1 MVTTWQHRPQSARH
15 RRHSASPHGPVLL
28 LLPFLL
34 LSLTCLDVSSAQ
46 TAPTPSASPPSASP
60 SPPPPATPPS
70 CPFTGL
76 QPSAPS
82 VSPSRCPA
90 AANLSCCP
98 ACSDLN
104 GALQLAS
111 ANMSALVAELSPG
124 ATVDPSLG
132 VCKGFEGQQR
142 CLQLLEDLNCASSCN
157 SDSGAYIS
165 GTSMRV
171 CSAFASTLFDACSP
185 VWMDTLQLSQLYPDA
200 SSLLASFASNVTK
213 ILGSLVTTFAIDDS
227 SACFNGTGIYPQ
239 YTACCDPYSSLP
251 SCPVTSLDPS
261 KYQSVVNRTIDSN
274 SCMGIAPPP
283 PPPAPAPAPASLPSA
298 PPSSPPPPVSYP
310 ICPVTGNY
318 PSIPAL
324 FPPSRCPAA
333 ANLSCCPACSDLYG
347 ALQLASANMSALVAE
362 LSPGATVD
370 PSLGVCNGF
379 EGQQRCL
386 QLLEDLNC
394 ASSCNPNS
402 GAYISGTTMR
412 VCTAFAD
419 AFYTAC
425 SPVWMNNVSLSAL
438 FPNASSLLTSFGGNM
453 TKLMGSSVTNLTI
466 DESNS
471 TSCFNGTGVYP
482 TYTACCD
489 PLAAPSTC
497 PATAL
502 NPSNYPSD
510 LINRTIDSQ
519 SCMGSLLP
527 PPPPPDAPPSAPAP
541 SSSAPGS
548 APAPASSATPLP
560 PPVTTFPKCPFTNNS
575 PYPPGSAM
583 PRCPAAANLSCC
595 TACQDID
602 GALKLV
608 TTKLEDVVKR
618 VGPANSVDASLTL
631 CDLYSDLMCE
641 QSVEDM
647 VCALTCNPDAGR
659 YVSVTDGAVTM
670 AVCPSYASFAYGVC
684 KGTTIGNM
692 TLESTIPDAAT
703 FLSTVVS
710 SVIGVAMNI
719 SSFNITVQETSCFNG
734 SPLVPAT
741 PACCDPLSLPSSC
754 PLGAIDPSKY
764 PDTIGRT
771 INSSLCLS
779 ASPPPPPPASAPSSS
794 SSPPAPS
801 APGSAPSPL
810 PAPAGFPSPSPP
822 APAVP
827 SSPEGPLTGTENN
840 TRPPPP
846 PSPPSKAASASS
858 SAAAAAVMA
867 AVLLLTTAVLL

>member
-1 MVTTWQHRPQSARH
+1 
-15 RRHSASPHGPVLL
+15 
-28 LLPFLL
+28 
-34 LSLTCLDVSSAQ
+34 
-46 TAPTPSASPPSASP
+46 
-60 SPPPPATPPS
+60 
-70 CPFTGL
+70 
-76 QPSAPS
+76 
-82 VSPSRCPA
+82 
-90 AANLSCCP
+90 
-98 ACSDLN
+98 
-104 GALQLAS
+104 
-111 ANMSALVAELSPG
+111 MSALVAELSPG

-171 CSAFASTLFDACSP
+171 CSAFAATLFDACTP

-200 SSLLASFASNVTK
+200 SPLLASFAGNVTK
-213 ILGSLVTTFAIDDS
+213 IMGSLVTTFAIDDS

-274 SCMGIAPPP
+274 S
-283 PPPAPAPAPASLPSA
+283 
-298 PPSSPPPPVSYP
+298 SYP
-310 ICPVTGNY
+310 ICPFTGNY
-318 PSIPAL
+318 PSVPAL
-324 FPPSRCPAA
+324 FPPARCPAA
-333 ANLSCCPACSDLYG
+333 ANLSCCPACSDLNG

-362 LSPGATVD
+362 LSPGATVE
-370 PSLGVCNGF
+370 PSLGVCKGF

-394 ASSCNPNS
+394 ASTCNPSSIKFSPIYPLPVLTNLASFFS
-402 GAYISGTTMR
+402 GKKNPFSKLFPPR
-412 VCTAFAD
+412 VFHSAILITPLSHPPPLLP
-419 AFYTAC
+419 
-425 SPVWMNNVSLSAL
+425 SPTSPPPLSHLPSSPLPPPLLPSSHLPSSPLPPPLLPSPTSPPPLSHLPSSPLPPPLLPSSHLPSSPLPPPLLPLPTSPPPLSHLPFPTSPPPLSHLPSPTSPPPLSPPPPLSSPLLLSFPPPVNNVSISALFPTASSLLASFGGNMTQLMGSSITNLTIDDSHRFLPRLSLSPSFPPPSPPCPAHFLTCPHLFPSFPPRSPLVSTVNNVSISAL
-438 FPNASSLLTSFGGNM
+438 FPNASSLLTSFGGNI
-453 TKLMGSSVTNLTI
+453 TKLMGSSITNLTI
-466 DESNS
+466 DDSNPS
-471 TSCFNGTGVYP
+471 ACFNGTGVYP

-489 PLAAPSTC
+489 PLATPSTC

-510 LINRTIDSQ
+510 LLNRTIDSH
-519 SCMGSLLP
+519 
-527 PPPPPDAPPSAPAP
+527 
-541 SSSAPGS
+541 
-548 APAPASSATPLP
+548 
-560 PPVTTFPKCPFTNNS
+560 

-608 TTKLEDVVKR
+608 STKLEDVVKR
-618 VGPANSVDASLTL
+618 IGPANSVDPSLKL

-659 YVSVTDGAVTM
+659 YVTVSDGAVSM
-670 AVCPSYASFAYGVC
+670 AVCPSYASFAYEVC

-692 TLESTIPDAAT
+692 TIESSIPDAGM

-710 SVIGVAMNI
+710 SVIGVAMGI

-754 PLGAIDPSKY
+754 PL
-764 PDTIGRT
+764 
-771 INSSLCLS
+771 
-779 ASPPPPPPASAPSSS
+779 
-794 SSPPAPS
+794 
-801 APGSAPSPL
+801 
-810 PAPAGFPSPSPP
+810 
-822 APAVP
+822 
-827 SSPEGPLTGTENN
+827 
-840 TRPPPP
+840 
-846 PSPPSKAASASS
+846 
-858 SAAAAAVMA
+858 AAAA
-867 AVLLLTTAVLL
+867 LLLATITVFL

>member
-1 MVTTWQHRPQSARH
+1 MVTARQHRPQSAPH
-15 RRHSASPHGPVLL
+15 RRHSASPHGPTLL

-34 LSLTCLDVSSAQ
+34 LALTCLDFSAAQ
-46 TAPTPSASPPSASP
+46 SAPTPSASPPSASP

-124 ATVDPSLG
+124 ATVDPNLG
-132 VCKGFEGQQR
+132 VCNGFEGQQR

-157 SDSGAYIS
+157 SVFPLSILHHTH
-165 GTSMRV
+165 TSLL
-171 CSAFASTLFDACSP
+171 SPASLPTLPIRSP
-185 VWMDTLQLSQLYPDA
+185 CLLPVDKLQLSQLYPDA

-213 ILGSLVTTFAIDDS
+213 IMGSLVTTFAIDDS

-251 SCPVTSLDPS
+251 SCPVTSLDPI

-274 SCMGIAPPP
+274 SCMGIAPPS

-298 PPSSPPPPVSYP
+298 PPPPPASPVSYP
-310 ICPVTGNY
+310 ICPFTGNY
-318 PSIPAL
+318 PSVPAL
-324 FPPSRCPAA
+324 IPPARCPAA
-333 ANLSCCPACSDLYG
+333 ANLSCCPACSDLNG

-370 PSLGVCNGF
+370 PNLGVCKGF

-419 AFYTAC
+419 ALYTAC
-425 SPVWMNNVSLSAL
+425 SPVWMNNVSISAL

-466 DESNS
+466 DDSNS
-471 TSCFNGTGVYP
+471 SCFNGTGVYP

-502 NPSNYPSD
+502 NPSNFPSD

-527 PPPPPDAPPSAPAP
+527 PPPPAAPPSAPGSTSAP
-541 SSSAPGS
+541 SPTSPPSASAPGS
-548 APAPASSATPLP
+548 APAPASSAPPSP
-560 PPVTTFPKCPFTNNS
+560 PPITTFPNCPFTNNS

-618 VGPANSVDASLTL
+618 IGPANSVDPSLKL

-684 KGTTIGNM
+684 KGTRIGNM

-703 FLSTVVS
+703 LLSTVVS
-710 SVIGVAMNI
+710 SIIGVAMGI

-754 PLGAIDPSKY
+754 PLGSIDPSKY
-764 PDTIGRT
+764 PDAIG
-771 INSSLCLS
+771 S
-779 ASPPPPPPASAPSSS
+779 
-794 SSPPAPS
+794 
-801 APGSAPSPL
+801 
-810 PAPAGFPSPSPP
+810 
-822 APAVP
+822 
-827 SSPEGPLTGTENN
+827 LTGSENG

-846 PSPPSKAASASS
+846 PSPPSKAAPATS
-858 SAAAAAVMA
+858 SAAVAAATA
-867 AVLLLTTAVLL
+867 ALLLATVAVFL

>member
-1 MVTTWQHRPQSARH
+1 MVTTWQHRPQSVRH

-28 LLPFLL
+28 LLPVLL
-34 LSLTCLDVSSAQ
+34 LALTCLDLSSAQ
-46 TAPTPSASPPSASP
+46 SAPSPSASP

-185 VWMDTLQLSQLYPDA
+185 VWMDTLQLSLLYPNA

-213 ILGSLVTTFAIDDS
+213 IMGSLVTTFAIDDS
-227 SACFNGTGIYPQ
+227 STCFNGTGIYPQ

-251 SCPVTSLDPS
+251 TCPVTSLDPS
-261 KYQSVVNRTIDSN
+261 NYQSVVNRTIDSN
-274 SCMGIAPPP
+274 S
-283 PPPAPAPAPASLPSA
+283 S
-298 PPSSPPPPVSYP
+298 
-310 ICPVTGNY
+310 
-318 PSIPAL
+318 
-324 FPPSRCPAA
+324 
-333 ANLSCCPACSDLYG
+333 
-347 ALQLASANMSALVAE
+347 E

-370 PSLGVCNGF
+370 PSLGVCKGF

-394 ASSCNPNS
+394 ASTCNPNS

-412 VCTAFAD
+412 VCTSFAD
-419 AFYTAC
+419 ALYTAC
-425 SPVWMNNVSLSAL
+425 SPVWMNNVSISAL
-438 FPNASSLLTSFGGNM
+438 FLNASSLLASFGGNI
-453 TKLMGSSVTNLTI
+453 TKLMGSSITNLTI
-466 DESNS
+466 DDSNS
-471 TSCFNGTGVYP
+471 TACFNGTGIYP

-527 PPPPPDAPPSAPAP
+527 PPPPPPPSAPPSAPAP
-541 SSSAPGS
+541 GSTSAPSPTSPPSAPSPSAPGS
-548 APAPASSATPLP
+548 APAPSP
-560 PPVTTFPKCPFTNNS
+560 PPVTTFPDCPFTNNS

-618 VGPANSVDASLTL
+618 IGPANSVDPSLKL

-659 YVSVTDGAVTM
+659 YVTVSNGAVSM
-670 AVCPSYASFAYGVC
+670 SVCPSYASFAYGVC

-692 TLESTIPDAAT
+692 TLESSIPDAGM

-710 SVIGVAMNI
+710 SVIGVAMG
-719 SSFNITVQETSCFNG
+719 FNNFTVTVQETNCFNG

-741 PACCDPLSLPSSC
+741 PACCDPLSIPSSC
-754 PLGAIDPSKY
+754 PLGSIDPSQY

-779 ASPPPPPPASAPSSS
+779 ASPPPPPPATAPSSS
-794 SSPPAPS
+794 
-801 APGSAPSPL
+801 PL
-810 PAPAGFPSPSPP
+810 PLLLLLPAL
-822 APAVP
+822 
-827 SSPEGPLTGTENN
+827 PLHLLSLPGVS
-840 TRPPPP
+840 RPPPR
-846 PSPPSKAASASS
+846 
-858 SAAAAAVMA
+858 
-867 AVLLLTTAVLL
+867 LLLLCLLPLRITQGLPLLPLLLPRLLPPHLLLLRQW

>member
-1 MVTTWQHRPQSARH
+1 MVITRQHRPQSARH
-15 RRHSASPHGPVLL
+15 RRHSPILHCPVLL
-28 LLPFLL
+28 LVPFLL
-34 LSLTCLDVSSAQ
+34 LALTCLDLSSAQ
-46 TAPTPSASPPSASP
+46 SAPTPSASPPSASP

-111 ANMSALVAELSPG
+111 ANMSALVAQLSPG
-124 ATVDPSLG
+124 ATVDPNLG

-157 SDSGAYIS
+157 PDSGAYIS

-171 CSAFASTLFDACSP
+171 CSAFASTLFDACTP
-185 VWMDTLQLSQLYPDA
+185 VWMDTLQLSQLFPDA

-213 ILGSLVTTFAIDDS
+213 IMGSLVTTFAIDDS

-298 PPSSPPPPVSYP
+298 PPPPPPSPVSYP
-310 ICPVTGNY
+310 ICPFTGNY
-318 PSIPAL
+318 PSVPAL
-324 FPPSRCPAA
+324 IPPARCPAA
-333 ANLSCCPACSDLYG
+333 ANLSCCPACSDLNG
-347 ALQLASANMSALVAE
+347 ALQLASANMSALVAQ

-394 ASSCNPNS
+394 ASSCNPS
-402 GAYISGTTMR
+402 FDI
-412 VCTAFAD
+412 
-419 AFYTAC
+419 
-425 SPVWMNNVSLSAL
+425 
-438 FPNASSLLTSFGGNM
+438 SLLTTMPPLFM
-453 TKLMGSSVTNLTI
+453 FM
-466 DESNS
+466 
-471 TSCFNGTGVYP
+471 VYIP
-482 TYTACCD
+482 
-489 PLAAPSTC
+489 
-497 PATAL
+497 
-502 NPSNYPSD
+502 
-510 LINRTIDSQ
+510 I
-519 SCMGSLLP
+519 
-527 PPPPPDAPPSAPAP
+527 
-541 SSSAPGS
+541 
-548 APAPASSATPLP
+548 
-560 PPVTTFPKCPFTNNS
+560 
-575 PYPPGSAM
+575 
-583 PRCPAAANLSCC
+583 
-595 TACQDID
+595 
-602 GALKLV
+602 
-608 TTKLEDVVKR
+608 
-618 VGPANSVDASLTL
+618 
-631 CDLYSDLMCE
+631 
-641 QSVEDM
+641 
-647 VCALTCNPDAGR
+647 CA
-659 YVSVTDGAVTM
+659 V
-670 AVCPSYASFAYGVC
+670 
-684 KGTTIGNM
+684 GNM

-710 SVIGVAMNI
+710 SVIGVAMAI
-719 SSFNITVQETSCFNG
+719 SSFNITVKETSCFNG

-754 PLGAIDPSKY
+754 PLGSIDPSKY
-764 PDTIGRT
+764 PNAIGRT

-779 ASPPPPPPASAPSSS
+779 ASPPPPPSAPAPSSS
-794 SSPPAPS
+794 PSPPAPA
-801 APGSAPSPL
+801 APGSTPAPP
-810 PAPAGFPSPSPP
+810 PAPAGSPSPAPP

-846 PSPPSKAASASS
+846 PSPPKAASASS
-858 SAAAAAVMA
+858 SAAAGAVMA